1 MVITGILMASVTI
14 FGCKA
19 IVWLN
24 RLAIPGLVVL
34 LAWLTYRIVT
44 VYSDKLDSSQA
55 TGDISFFAGRHQ
67 SASGRDGSPY
77 SGCGL
82 WPVCQVGEGGS
93 RGSAQRNSLLRDHR
107 VVGGS
112 FGCCSRNLGPRSER
126 ALVRSSPK
134 ESSSSVP
141 KKSRRPS
148 LRSSYSE
155 ISRSRSSIYVRS
167 VSITAEATWSRP
179 AERRTDE
186 SSF

>member
-55 TGDISFFAGRHQ
+55 TGDISFFAVINLLPAGMAALILGADYGR
-67 SASGRDGSPY
+67 Y
-77 SGCGL
+77 
-82 WPVCQVGEGGS
+82 VK
-93 RGSAQRNSLLRDHR
+93 
-107 VVGGS
+107 
-112 FGCCSRNLGPRSER
+112 SER
-126 ALVRSSPK
+126 VALGAPLSVIVFFAIIASLGVVSAAVAE
-134 ESSSSVP
+134 ESSSSAP

-155 ISRSRSSIYVRS
+155 ISRSRSSICVRS